1 MACLAQLLELYVEV
15 SFQAHHLTRFPTQAW
30 SIIIEMREKVTI
42 LSENWSWGK
51 ENLVCSGLEAPIQ
64 VVERLLETGVYKPMV
79 SIQCVRRSKNLKETY
94 LLLEGMLIKD
104 LFEDDSEV
112 AALAGEVITEVPLT
126 WRPRRG
132 RGLFVSETGEME
144 DGRGGGTRSL
154 TREDV
159 LEVEEELKELTQDIV
174 TEWEHRQTQTDF

>member
-1 MACLAQLLELYVEV
+1 MRDPRNLLRLLAVGLAQLLELYVEV
-15 SFQAHHLTRFPTQAW
+15 SFQAQHSTRFPTQAW
-30 SIIIEMREKVTI
+30 STVIENREKVAI

-51 ENLVCSGLEAPIQ
+51 DNLVYSGLEAPIQ

-79 SIQCVRRSKNLKETY
+79 SIQCVRRSKNLKETN

-126 WRPRRG
+126 SCKLHGDP
-132 RGLFVSETGEME
+132 
-144 DGRGGGTRSL
+144 
-154 TREDV
+154 
-159 LEVEEELKELTQDIV
+159 EEEGDFLCQ
-174 TEWEHRQTQTDF
+174 RQERWRKGEEGGPDL

>member
-1 MACLAQLLELYVEV
+1 
-15 SFQAHHLTRFPTQAW
+15 
-30 SIIIEMREKVTI
+30 
-42 LSENWSWGK
+42 
-51 ENLVCSGLEAPIQ
+51 
-64 VVERLLETGVYKPMV
+64 
-79 SIQCVRRSKNLKETY
+79 
-94 LLLEGMLIKD
+94 MLIKD

-144 DGRGGGTRSL
+144 DGRGGGIRSL

-159 LEVEEELKELTQDIV
+159 LEVENELKELAQDIV